1 MIRKRLLLSVLIFLL
16 MAFGCHKAET
26 AKKEEKQE
34 LKKYKVHSVEVRSYI
49 EATGTVQPDLEGTS
63 KILSYF
69 SGVVNSISVKVGD
82 IVRKGQPLVAI
93 KSPELTDVYSNY
105 LSTLTQIRQAERI
118 YNLNKELFQIGAVT
132 KNDMLASEANY
143 NQLKA
148 VAEGLKSKLA
158 MYGSPT
164 DEASM
169 AQRQFSDTLLISA
182 PSAGVVAD
190 IQTHVGDKVD
200 PSTPL
205 MTLADP
211 KKVVIVANIFDTD
224 IPKIKKGSNVV
235 FATDAF
241 PNMRFDGV
249 ISYVSDVSDTD
260 SKTVK
265 TFIKIL
271 GKKELFKQNM
281 FLKLKIEGGD
291 KLYPLVPQTA
301 MVYKEGK
308 FYVYQMTN
316 KQTCELKEIKPVSEV
331 SGKWVAVQGL
341 NDGEEIVLTAID
353 MERP

>member
-1 MIRKRLLLSVLIFLL
+1 M
-16 MAFGCHKAET
+16 
-26 AKKEEKQE
+26 
-34 LKKYKVHSVEVRSYI
+34 RSYI

-63 KILSYF
+63 KILPYF
-69 SGVVNSISVKVGD
+69 SGVVNRIFVKVGD
-82 IVRKGQPLVAI
+82 VAKKGQPLVAL

-118 YNLNKELFQIGAVT
+118 YNLNKELFQIGAIT
-132 KNDMLASEANY
+132 KNDMLTSEANY

-148 VAEGLKSKLA
+148 TAEGLKSKLA
-158 MYGSPT
+158 MYGCPT
-164 DEASM
+164 DEVSIS
-169 AQRQFSDTLLISA
+169 QRQFSDTLLINA
-182 PSAGVVAD
+182 PSSGAVAD

-205 MTLADP
+205 MTLVDP
-211 KKVVIVANIFDTD
+211 KNVVIVANIFDTD
-224 IPKIKKGSNVV
+224 VPKVKRGSKVT
-235 FATDAF
+235 FSTDAF

-249 ISYVSDVSDTD
+249 IAYVSDVSDTD

-271 GKKELFKQNM
+271 GKKDLFKQNM
-281 FLKLKIEGGD
+281 FLKLKIEGEN
-291 KLYPLVPQTA
+291 KIYPLVPQTA

-308 FYVYQMTN
+308 FYVYQMAD
-316 KQTCELKEIKPVSEV
+316 KQTRELKEVKPVSEV